1 MRAGWR
7 GLLAPQV
14 LQRCLNTALFNAA
27 LRTRAKNIGR
37 NRASA
42 KGRARSPRRAELWG
56 LRAVRPG
63 SPPARA
69 SLRGP
74 TATPRRAAAL
84 IPGRAE
90 PEAGRCPLPPRGGAA
105 LPPPCPP
112 PAGRWPRGAPCAR
125 GVCAGRAGPG
135 APRGAE
141 SGAGGGSA
149 APCGGS
155 RDGRRRG
162 EGCRSREVRPHR
174 PGRAAPIGGVRRC
187 PVSRAGNRG
196 ALSRSSCFLAVREV
210 GVGIGFL
217 NIVVKS
223 GNCVEIGVAPLAKRR
238 SEPAA
243 APSAALRP
251 PASPAALPR
260 AGPAQRCRQVREGSG
275 GCHGGGERGR
285 APPCSAPRC
294 WGCVASCRAAWDRES
309 GSSVALIPPQQL
321 GVAAGS

>member
-1 MRAGWR
+1 MWLRAGWR

-69 SLRGP
+69 SLWGP

-223 GNCVEIGVAPLAKRR
+223 GNCRDWCRSVSEAAFRGR
-238 SEPAA
+238 SER
-243 APSAALRP
+243 SAATPRLAGGSSPRRP
-251 PASPAALPR
+251 CPALPPG
-260 AGPAQRCRQVREGSG
+260 AEGSG
-275 GCHGGGERGR
+275 GCHGGGGRGR

-309 GSSVALIPPQQL
+309 GSSVALISPQQP